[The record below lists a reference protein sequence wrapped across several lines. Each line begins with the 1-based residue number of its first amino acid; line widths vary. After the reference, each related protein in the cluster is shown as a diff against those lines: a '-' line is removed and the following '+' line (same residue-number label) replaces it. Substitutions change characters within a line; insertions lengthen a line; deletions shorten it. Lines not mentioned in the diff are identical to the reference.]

1 MLAPVGPLRAGFRPP
16 ALAPLRFAAAV
27 GPPSLRGF
35 ARRPWRR
42 RCAVAVTAPACWLG
56 LSAPALAR
64 RSGGSRPPSASLR
77 SALRRGPARAAYA
90 RPVGCARPWA
100 APGLLRFAL
109 RAAAGSRCPP
119 WAARPRPG
127 PPPPPPRW
135 GCAALALAAPAGG
148 PLAGLRPA
156 SSGPRPPGV
165 GGVGLAA
172 CGRRWLLS
180 QQSALRRCGIQSGVA
195 LLRPGFAGP
204 AYMRA
209 AALSHLLTRHTACPP
224 MHTASLP
231 LADHAEAPPGPL
243 PDRDSGASA

>member
-1 MLAPVGPLRAGFRPP
+1 ML
-16 ALAPLRFAAAV
+16 
-27 GPPSLRGF
+27 
-35 ARRPWRR
+35 
-42 RCAVAVTAPACWLG
+42 
-56 LSAPALAR
+56 
-64 RSGGSRPPSASLR
+64 
-77 SALRRGPARAAYA
+77 A
-90 RPVGCARPWA
+90 RPVGACARPPLGRLPPPVRLA
-100 APGLLRFAL
+100 AV
-109 RAAAGSRCPP
+109 RAAARSGSGGLRSPGWLRSPLGCSGLAALRPPRRCGLPLP
-119 WAARPRPG
+119 SLGGSASAG
-127 PPPPPPRW
+127 APPPPPRW

-209 AALSHLLTRHTACPP
+209 AALSHLLTHHTAYPP